1 VFEVKRDTASPQLH
15 LVGIPRC
22 LATRSVGV
30 DEELAEDMIG
40 SISKFSPLLFSLS
53 RNNEEEKGVGQK
65 N

>member
-1 VFEVKRDTASPQLH
+1 MFEVKRDTASPQLH

>member
-1 VFEVKRDTASPQLH
+1 MFEVKRDTSSPQLH
-15 LVGIPRC
+15 LVEIPRC